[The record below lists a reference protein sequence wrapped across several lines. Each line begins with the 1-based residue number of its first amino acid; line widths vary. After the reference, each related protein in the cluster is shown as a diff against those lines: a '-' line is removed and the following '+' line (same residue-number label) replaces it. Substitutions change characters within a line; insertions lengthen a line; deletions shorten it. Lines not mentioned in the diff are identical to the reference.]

1 MLRLLH
7 GLCLRTLILGLVH
20 WELERELGLLRNLR
34 FLLIDVRRLSLLG
47 LGIDLLLGRL
57 VLLRAL
63 VSMLQLI
70 LHLTHLVLLLL
81 IRIIRL
87 LFTVLLGIGIGLR
100 RALLLLY
107 LLLKQ
112 HLLTHV
118 HLALLLLVWIVGRPR
133 VV

>member
-57 VLLRAL
+57 VLLCAL

-87 LFTVLLGIGIGLR
+87 LFTVLLRIGIRLR